1 MTKLKLPPHTIL
13 QLMPSRVESKLAMQP
28 NTRCEVDAPGRTEH
42 IVIPKPLTTHQ
53 PAQFQ
58 KNPHQYNVTAN
69 KSSPS
74 QLQNH
79 TPTPLTPKISKK
91 ISKKSKKISKNL
103 KNLKIRKHFKT
114 SKTQK
119 ISSDASE
126 KNICSGIQ
134 ILDD

>member
-91 ISKKSKKISKNL
+91 ISKKSKKFKNQKTLQNL
-103 KNLKIRKHFKT
+103 KNPENFFRCIREKHMLR
-114 SKTQK
+114 
-119 ISSDASE
+119 DP
-126 KNICSGIQ
+126 NIG
-134 ILDD
+134 